1 MSGANAYIELA
12 SISEEELMTRRLIS
26 LAILVLSFAAFLPAQ
41 ETVSIRVHAE
51 ESLGP
56 FPTSWAYF
64 GYDEPNYTDR
74 ASGKQLLSKLRSLAP
89 VPVYIRMHNLLTS
102 GDGKPALKWGSTN
115 VYTEDASGR
124 PVYDWKVVDSI
135 FDALKETKTVPLV
148 EIGFMPE
155 ALSVKP
161 QPYRHT
167 WPEGTLWTGWAH
179 PPRDYDK
186 WSELI
191 HEWVRR
197 AVERYGRAEVE
208 TWYWELWNEPDIG
221 YWQGTPEEYHKLYDY
236 TAAAAKR
243 ALPTARFGG
252 PHTTGASSDRAAEF
266 LRNFLEHCVRGK
278 NYATGK
284 TGSPLDYIAF
294 HAKGRPTMVEGR
306 VQMGLARQLADIDRG
321 FAIIASFPELKHLP
335 VVLGESDPEGCAA
348 CSARTHPQ
356 NAYRN
361 GPLYAA
367 YTAATYERTLELAS
381 RHGINLAGAV
391 TWAFLFEDQPYFAG
405 FRTLSTNGI
414 DKPVLNF
421 FRLIGLMGGN
431 RVAVESSGA
440 VKVDE
445 VLASGVRGRPE
456 INALAS
462 RREREVSLLVW
473 NYHDDDVSAPA
484 APLEISF
491 EGLPQDVRR
500 ALVRHYRVDSRTSNA
515 YAVWQEMGSPQQPT
529 PAQYARLEAAGHV
542 QLLTSPEWV
551 ETESGRVRL
560 RFELPRQG
568 LSLVQLS
575 W

>member
-1 MSGANAYIELA
+1 MIRRFA
-12 SISEEELMTRRLIS
+12 S
-26 LAILVLSFAAFLPAQ
+26 LVAALLFL
-41 ETVSIRVHAE
+41 VSSADAREVVTIRVNAE
-51 ESLGP
+51 KSLGP
-56 FPTSWAYF
+56 FPTSWAWF

-74 ASGKQLLSKLRSLAP
+74 ASGKELLSKLRALSP

-102 GDGKPALKWGSTN
+102 GDGMPALKWGSTN

-124 PVYDWKVVDSI
+124 PTYDWKILDSI

-155 ALSVKP
+155 ALSANP
-161 QPYRHT
+161 QPYRHN
-167 WPEGTLWTGWAH
+167 WPQGTLWTGWAY
-179 PPRDYDK
+179 PPKDYDK

-191 HEWVRR
+191 YEWVRR
-197 AVERYGRAEVE
+197 AVDRYGKEQVE
-208 TWYWELWNEPDIG
+208 SWYWELWNEPDIG

-236 TAAAAKR
+236 TAAAVKR

-284 TGSPLDYIAF
+284 TGSPIDFIAF
-294 HAKGRPTMVEGR
+294 HAKGRPTLVEGR
-306 VQMGLARQLADIDRG
+306 VQMGLAKQLADIDRG
-321 FAIIASFPELKHLP
+321 FAIVASFPELKHLP

-348 CSARTHPQ
+348 CSAQTHPQ

-367 YTAATYERTLELAS
+367 YTAAAYQRTLELAS
-381 RHGINLAGAV
+381 RHAVNLAGSV
-391 TWAFLFEDQPYFAG
+391 TWAFLFEDQPFFAG

-421 FRLIGLMGGN
+421 FRLMGLMGGD

-440 VKVDE
+440 LKLDE
-445 VLASGVRGRPE
+445 VIASGVRSRPE

-462 RREREVSLLVW
+462 RRESEVSLLVW
-473 NYHDDDVSAPA
+473 NYHDDDVSASA
-484 APLEISF
+484 APLDISF
-491 EGLPQDVRR
+491 EGLPLGVRR
-500 ALVRHYRVDSRTSNA
+500 ALVRHYRVDARMSNA
-515 YAVWQEMGSPQQPT
+515 YAVWKVMGSPQQPS
-529 PAQYARLEAAGHV
+529 AEQYARLVAAGQL
-542 QLLTSPEWV
+542 QLLSSPEWV
-551 ETESGRVRL
+551 EAEGGRARL